1 METRKVAYAV
11 ILAALVVALSPLF
24 FPVAGAKVLPWQ
36 HMVNVLAGVLLG
48 PWYAVGVA
56 LVASIVRNALGLGTL
71 FAFPGSMIGA
81 FLTGYTYKLTRNIY
95 LAALGEIIG
104 TGILGAL
111 ASTLIVA
118 PAFMNR
124 PMAATAL
131 IIPFMASVIPG
142 SVLGVIGLIILER
155 AGVGRRLIYGQ

>member
-36 HMVNVLAGVLLG
+36 HMVNVLAAVLLG
-48 PWYAVGVA
+48 PWYAVGIA

-81 FLTGYTYKLTRNIY
+81 FLAGYTYKLTRNIY

-104 TGILGAL
+104 TGILGAVT
-111 ASTLIVA
+111 STLIVA
-118 PAFMNR
+118 PMFMNR
-124 PMAATAL
+124 PMEAAAL
-131 IIPFMASVIPG
+131 IIPFLASCIPG
-142 SVLGVIGLIILER
+142 SILGVIGLVILER
-155 AGVGRRLIYGQ
+155 AGVGQRLIYGR